1 MRKSLL
7 LVGFVAALAAH
18 AETITLE
25 CERFKDTGGWSIDS
39 QFRLEMGSTYLLA
52 HGMGV
57 PVADAKTTFE
67 VKEAGEY
74 TLYARTRNWTLNQAV
89 KHGWPK
95 DRPTGGRFCI
105 LVNGEKAG
113 EDLPGADPDWT
124 WLKVGTVALKV
135 GANDVALHDL
145 DGFDGRCDAVCFTT
159 EGALPASA
167 ANPDALQ
174 ADVRTR
180 TFDFVVVGG
189 GIAGT
194 CAAISAARLGLKVAL
209 VQDRPVLGG
218 ANSSEVRVHL
228 GGRQNIGEYPRLGDV
243 VSEIGP
249 AHGGNAQPA
258 ANYEDGRKLAAVEA
272 EKNISL
278 FLNTLVDRVDAKKG
292 ERITAVEGV
301 NVVTGE
307 RTRFEAPLFADC
319 TGDGTVGAL
328 AGADWRLGREGKD
341 ETGESRAPEN
351 GDRMTMGASVQ
362 WYAKKGAEATLFPFE
377 QWMIKFNESNCEYNM
392 RGDWDWETGM
402 NRDQLTDFETV
413 RDYGLLVVY
422 SNWSYIKNSGAKKD
436 GFANASLV
444 WVAYVA
450 GKRETRR
457 LMGDI
462 VLCEQ
467 DITEERKYP
476 DGTCW
481 TTWTVDLHYP
491 MPSNQRNFEGEPFR
505 SVAKHTP
512 HYGYPIPY
520 RCFYSR
526 NVLNLFMAGRDIS
539 VTHVALGTTRVMRT
553 HGMQGEV
560 VGMAASICKKHDC
573 NPRDVYKSH
582 LDELKGLMTKGVGL
596 DRPQPPQDY
605 NLGGM
610 KKR

>member
-1 MRKSLL
+1 
-7 LVGFVAALAAH
+7 
-18 AETITLE
+18 
-25 CERFKDTGGWSIDS
+25 
-39 QFRLEMGSTYLLA
+39 
-52 HGMGV
+52 
-57 PVADAKTTFE
+57 
-67 VKEAGEY
+67 
-74 TLYARTRNWTLNQAV
+74 
-89 KHGWPK
+89 
-95 DRPTGGRFCI
+95 
-105 LVNGEKAG
+105 
-113 EDLPGADPDWT
+113 
-124 WLKVGTVALKV
+124 
-135 GANDVALHDL
+135 
-145 DGFDGRCDAVCFTT
+145 
-159 EGALPASA
+159 
-167 ANPDALQ
+167 
-174 ADVRTR
+174 
-180 TFDFVVVGG
+180 
-189 GIAGT
+189 
-194 CAAISAARLGLKVAL
+194 
-209 VQDRPVLGG
+209 
-218 ANSSEVRVHL
+218 
-228 GGRQNIGEYPRLGDV
+228 
-243 VSEIGP
+243 
-249 AHGGNAQPA
+249 
-258 ANYEDGRKLAAVEA
+258 
-272 EKNISL
+272 
-278 FLNTLVDRVDAKKG
+278 
-292 ERITAVEGV
+292 
-301 NVVTGE
+301 
-307 RTRFEAPLFADC
+307 
-319 TGDGTVGAL
+319 
-328 AGADWRLGREGKD
+328 
-341 ETGESRAPEN
+341 
-351 GDRMTMGASVQ
+351 MGASVQ
-362 WYAKKGAEATLFPFE
+362 WYAKKGAEATSFPSE

-526 NVLNLFMAGRDIS
+526 NVSNLFMAGRDIS

-560 VGMAASICKKHDC
+560 VGMAASICKKHGC

-596 DRPQPPQDY
+596 DMEEHATHCW
-605 NLGGM
+605 GG
-610 KKR
+610 

>member
-1 MRKSLL
+1 MKKSLL
-7 LVGFVAALAAH
+7 LVGFIAALVAH

-25 CERFKDTGGWSIDS
+25 CERFKSTGGWSIDS

-74 TLYARTRNWTLNQAV
+74 ALYARTRNWTLNQAV

-113 EDLPGADPDWT
+113 VDLPGADPDWT
-124 WLKVGTVALKV
+124 WLKVGTVALKA
-135 GANDVALHDL
+135 GTNDVALHDL

-292 ERITAVEGV
+292 ERIAAVEGV

-307 RTRFEAPLFADC
+307 RTRFEAQLFADC

-341 ETGESRAPEN
+341 ETGESRAPEK

-362 WYAKKGAEATLFPFE
+362 WYAKKGAEATSFPSE
-377 QWMIKFNESNCEYNM
+377 QWMIKFNESNCEYNI

-526 NVLNLFMAGRDIS
+526 NVSNLFMAGRDIS

-560 VGMAASICKKHDC
+560 VGMAASICKKHGC

>member
-1 MRKSLL
+1 MKKSLL

-95 DRPTGGRFCI
+95 DRSTGGRFCI

-341 ETGESRAPEN
+341 ETGESRAPEK

-362 WYAKKGAEATLFPFE
+362 WYAKKGAEATSFPFE

-457 LMGDI
+457 LMGDVI
-462 VLCEQ
+462 LCEQ

-560 VGMAASICKKHDC
+560 VGMAASICKKHGC

>member
-1 MRKSLL
+1 MKKVMMLL
-7 LVGFVAALAAH
+7 CFAALAAQ

-67 VKEAGEY
+67 VKAAGEY

-105 LVNGEKAG
+105 IVNGEKAG
-113 EDLPGADPDWT
+113 EDLPGADPDWA
-124 WLKVGTVALKV
+124 WQKVGTVALKA
-135 GANDVALHDL
+135 GANEVVLRDL

-167 ANPDALQ
+167 ANPDALR
-174 ADVRTR
+174 ADMRAR
-180 TFDFVVVGG
+180 TFDFVVTGG
-189 GIAGT
+189 GIAGI

-341 ETGESRAPEN
+341 ETGESRAPEK

-362 WYAKKGAEATLFPFE
+362 WYAKKGAEATSFPFE

-457 LMGDI
+457 LMGDVI
-462 VLCEQ
+462 LCEQ

-526 NVLNLFMAGRDIS
+526 NVSNLFMAGRDIS

-560 VGMAASICKKHDC
+560 VGMAASICKKHGC

>member
-1 MRKSLL
+1 MKKSLL

-95 DRPTGGRFCI
+95 DRSTGGRFCI

-341 ETGESRAPEN
+341 ETGESRAPEK

-362 WYAKKGAEATLFPFE
+362 WYAKKGAEATSFPFE

-457 LMGDI
+457 LMGDVI
-462 VLCEQ
+462 LCEQ

-526 NVLNLFMAGRDIS
+526 NVSNLFMAGRDIS

-560 VGMAASICKKHDC
+560 VGMAASICRKHDC
-573 NPRDVYKSH
+573 SPRDVYKSH

>member
-436 GFANASLV
+436 GFANASLA

>member
-1 MRKSLL
+1 MKKTLMLL
-7 LVGFVAALAAH
+7 GLVAALAAQ

-67 VKEAGEY
+67 AKAAGEY

-113 EDLPGADPDWT
+113 EDLPGADPDWA
-124 WLKVGTVALKV
+124 WRKVGTVALKA
-135 GANDVALHDL
+135 GANEVALRDL
-145 DGFDGRCDAVCFTT
+145 DGFDGRCDAICFTT
-159 EGALPASA
+159 EAELPASA
-167 ANPDALQ
+167 TNPDMLR

-180 TFDFVVVGG
+180 AFDFVVVGG

-194 CAAISAARLGLKVAL
+194 CAAISAARLGLRVAL

-258 ANYEDGRKLAAVEA
+258 ANYEDGRKLAAVAA

-292 ERITAVEGV
+292 ERIAAVEGV

-341 ETGESRAPEN
+341 ETGESRAPEK

-362 WYAKKGAEATLFPFE
+362 WYAKKGAEATSFPSE
-377 QWMIKFNESNCEYNM
+377 PWMIKFNESNCEYNM

-422 SNWSYIKNSGAKKD
+422 SNWSYIKNAGAKKD

-457 LMGDI
+457 LMGDVI
-462 VLCEQ
+462 LCEQ

-526 NVLNLFMAGRDIS
+526 NVANLFMAGRDIS

-560 VGMAASICKKHDC
+560 VGMAASICKKHSC

-596 DRPQPPQDY
+596 DKPQPPQDY

>member
-1 MRKSLL
+1 MKKSLL

-113 EDLPGADPDWT
+113 EDLPSADPDWA
-124 WLKVGTVALKV
+124 WQKVGTVALKA
-135 GANDVALHDL
+135 GANEVALHDL

-167 ANPDALQ
+167 ANPDALR

-180 TFDFVVVGG
+180 AFDFVVTGG
-189 GIAGT
+189 GIAGI

-258 ANYEDGRKLAAVEA
+258 ANYEDRRKLAAVEA

-341 ETGESRAPEN
+341 ETGESRAPEK

-362 WYAKKGAEATLFPFE
+362 WYAKKGVEATSFPFE

-526 NVLNLFMAGRDIS
+526 NVSNLFMAGRDIS

-560 VGMAASICKKHDC
+560 VGMAASICRKHGC

>member
-1 MRKSLL
+1 MKKSLSL
-7 LVGFVAALAAH
+7 LGFAAALAAQ

-67 VKEAGEY
+67 AKAAGEY

-95 DRPTGGRFCI
+95 DRPTGGRFSV

-124 WLKVGTVALKV
+124 WLKVGTVALKA
-135 GANDVALHDL
+135 GANEVALHDL

-167 ANPDALQ
+167 ANPDALR

-180 TFDFVVVGG
+180 AFDFVVAGG

-194 CAAISAARLGLKVAL
+194 CAAISAARLGLRVAL

-249 AHGGNAQPA
+249 ARGGNAQPA

-292 ERITAVEGV
+292 ERIAAVEGV

-341 ETGESRAPEN
+341 ETGESRAPEK

-362 WYAKKGAEATLFPFE
+362 WYAKKGAEATSFPSE

-436 GFANASLV
+436 GFANASLA

-526 NVLNLFMAGRDIS
+526 NVSNLFMAGRDIS

-560 VGMAASICKKHDC
+560 VGMAASICKKHGC